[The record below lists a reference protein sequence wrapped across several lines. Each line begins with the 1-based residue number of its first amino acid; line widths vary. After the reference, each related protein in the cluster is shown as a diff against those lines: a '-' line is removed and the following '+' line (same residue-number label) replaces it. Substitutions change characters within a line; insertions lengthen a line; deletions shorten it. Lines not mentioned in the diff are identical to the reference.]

1 MERKRLTRKQVA
13 VSLAVIVL
21 SCMPGMIFIVL
32 YDDSFSPRQM
42 GVVGVINMAIFVPL
56 VILVGRRW
64 ISKIK

>member
-1 MERKRLTRKQVA
+1 
-13 VSLAVIVL
+13 
-21 SCMPGMIFIVL
+21 MPGMIFIVL